1 MSLKV
6 VDLFCGAGG
15 FSHGF
20 QTEGF
25 DIVLGVDNWKGCM
38 KTYMHNHPKTDF
50 LLMDINELDPDTLP
64 KADVILGSPP
74 CTNFSVV
81 NPHRDESK
89 GFALIDVFLKIIEEC
104 EPKYWIMENVPNKA
118 LIDHLNGFP
127 YMVVRC
133 SDFGLRTMRRRL
145 FAGQFPQPM
154 SMGSR
159 PWRLNKDVYPTIK
172 ATNNLGYDDK
182 RDYKK
187 VWDRRGIVFGSIP
200 ANPRKGVG
208 QYAWQHEQW
217 EKRGVVFP
225 SVNTKDH
232 LTQMKKTD
240 WEGRGVVYPS
250 PTTKSLDAMGK
261 RKVVD
266 RWKDYGVLPTVS
278 GRNVVQRGATGS
290 KEAFQ
295 KRGVDVVEFT
305 PEFAAWVQTF
315 PDDFKFIG
323 SKTSK
328 YKMIGNAVPPEM
340 SRILARAIKEDYE

>member
-1 MSLKV
+1 MTLKV
-6 VDLFCGAGG
+6 IDLFCGAGG

-25 DIVLGVDNWKGCM
+25 DIVLGVDNWKGCQE
-38 KTYMHNHPKTDF
+38 TYEFNHPNTEF
-50 LLMDINELDPDTLP
+50 LLMDINDLVPATLP
-64 KADVILGSPP
+64 KADVIIGSPP

-145 FAGQFPQPM
+145 FVGQFPQPM

-172 ATNNLGYDDK
+172 ATDNLGYDDK

-187 VWDRRGIVFGSIP
+187 VWDRRNVVFGSVP

-217 EKRGVVFP
+217 EKRGVIFP
-225 SVNTKDH
+225 SVGTSEPSGFIKHSDDRMFY
-232 LTQMKKTD
+232 LRKP
-240 WEGRGVVYPS
+240 WEDRGVVF
-250 PTTKSLDAMGK
+250 
-261 RKVVD
+261 
-266 RWKDYGVLPTVS
+266 PTVS
-278 GRNVVQRGATGS
+278 GRNVAQRGATGS
-290 KEAFQ
+290 KEAFN
-295 KRGVDVVEFT
+295 KRGIDAIEFT

-340 SRILARAIKEDYE
+340 SRILARAIKEDYDGR